1 MKILPNMN
9 FYHRTAITILTCAI
23 VFILSVQIVSTEDK
37 LLKER
42 KIVPTA
48 KEDANPENT
57 PPDKEKR
64 FCITDADGFAENT
77 GTADC
82 HSAAI
87 ADAEKQAEN
96 MARTYIR
103 SKINT
108 EDFILKP
115 ENIRILEQKDMGTAN
130 SRCHV
135 RIKAEAEYILNSPI
149 SDYRL
154 CKRFA
159 ARRCENRISRSGL
172 AGL

>member
-1 MKILPNMN
+1 MPNMN

-149 SDYRL
+149 SDKNAPL
-154 CKRFA
+154 T
-159 ARRCENRISRSGL
+159 NS
-172 AGL
+172 